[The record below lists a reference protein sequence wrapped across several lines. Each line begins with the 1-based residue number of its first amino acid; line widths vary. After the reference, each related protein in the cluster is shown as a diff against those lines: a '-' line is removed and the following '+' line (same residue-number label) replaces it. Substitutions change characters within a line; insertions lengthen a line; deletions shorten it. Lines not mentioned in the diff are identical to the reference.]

1 VETIINDYISRELVQ
16 DAALLP
22 LSDDTSLLD
31 SGILDSLSLLQLVV
45 FLEERFGMTV
55 GDTDLL
61 PQNFASVRTICA
73 YLRAREPEVP
83 TGPASPAGRTAA
95 HG

>member
-16 DAALLP
+16 DPALLP

-45 FLEERFGMTV
+45 FLEERFGITV

-73 YLRAREPEVP
+73 YLRARK
-83 TGPASPAGRTAA
+83 AGEHAVA